1 MRAASFLAILATA
14 RAVLGST
21 LDGGAREG
29 FLLDVLTTDTS
40 TAQGLCR
47 PAGQI
52 ADACCHFSD
61 VEQCVGI
68 CWAGQG
74 LRRRRLNGQIADK
87 LDALVR
93 TPFFRLYKTSL
104 YRGALGRGAGRR

>member
-1 MRAASFLAILATA
+1 MRAAAFLAILATA
-14 RAVLGST
+14 RAALGST
-21 LDGGAREG
+21 LDGGSREG

-61 VEQCVGI
+61 VEQCV
-68 CWAGQG
+68 ASH
-74 LRRRRLNGQIADK
+74 D
-87 LDALVR
+87 
-93 TPFFRLYKTSL
+93 
-104 YRGALGRGAGRR
+104 LGTG